1 METDAR
7 IDAGSPV
14 DVRQLIHRINNFA
27 AVIMTESELALL
39 LGRDAERTA
48 ALRKV
53 VAAVEEMRTYLKQV
67 QRSLPESEG

>member
-1 METDAR
+1 MEIHAKTDADSR
-7 IDAGSPV
+7 ASL
-14 DVRQLIHRINNFA
+14 RQVVHRINNFA

-53 VAAVEEMRTYLKQV
+53 VSAVEEMRVYLRDV
-67 QRSLPESEG
+67 QRSLREADA

>member
-1 METDAR
+1 MDTDAR

-14 DVRQLIHRINNFA
+14 DVRQLIHRINNYS

-53 VAAVEEMRTYLKQV
+53 VAAVEEMRNYLKQV
-67 QRSLPESEG
+67 QRSLAASNG